1 MSGEVGPNNPL
12 EPPDSHGL
20 IGDGH
25 LPPEDDLLADPPDD
39 LVIEQKNFR
48 IRLADTENGRN
59 KASMLI
65 NKMYA
70 WRGYGNGHQVKANPS
85 RITLTANMRSKPKSP
100 RRAAIQ
106 TQPIPP
112 APRGRTSS

>member
-1 MSGEVGPNNPL
+1 MSGKIGPNNPL
-12 EPPDSHGL
+12 EPPDSPGL

-25 LPPEDDLLADPPDD
+25 LPPEDDLLDDPPDD

-70 WRGYGNGHQVKANPS
+70 WRGYTGTHRLEDNPNQ
-85 RITLTANMRSKPKSP
+85 ITLSARGAAP
-100 RRAAIQ
+100 RR
-106 TQPIPP
+106 
-112 APRGRTSS
+112 